1 MGKFQDLTGQRFGRL
16 VAIKPIGKS
25 KKHGTIW
32 ECQCD
37 CGNTVNQP
45 INKLVFDRVKS
56 CGCYR
61 KEFKTFNA
69 KYDYKTRLYN
79 IWNKMKDRC
88 NNNKIDCYKNYGGRG
103 IFVCKEWVDNFYNF
117 KTWAINNGYD
127 DSLTIDRINN
137 NGNYEPNNCR
147 WATRTQQAN
156 NTRTNRLLTYN
167 GVTKTFTEWAK
178 FLGIENST
186 LYGRIKRNLSED
198 EIFYKGDLRYG
209 KKRND

>member
-25 KKHGTIW
+25 KKSGTIW

-69 KYDYKTRLYN
+69 KYDYETRLYN

-88 NNNKIDCYKNYGGRG
+88 NNNKTDCYKNYGGRG
-103 IFVCKEWVDNFYNF
+103 ICVCKEWVVNL
-117 KTWAINNGYD
+117 IVGL
-127 DSLTIDRINN
+127 SGTILGFI
-137 NGNYEPNNCR
+137 G
-147 WATRTQQAN
+147 
-156 NTRTNRLLTYN
+156 
-167 GVTKTFTEWAK
+167 GIITKTY
-178 FLGIENST
+178 S
-186 LYGRIKRNLSED
+186 IKIKQKATGTNNRQN
-198 EIFYKGDLRYG
+198 IGNKQ
-209 KKRND
+209 